1 MAVMNR
7 MRENTKTIL
16 MILVVAFILTII
28 IDWGMGGF
36 KTSQPQ
42 GVIASVN
49 GDEIMYEEFYQ
60 AYQDELR
67 MHRERTGAEAEGYQL
82 QQIENQVFERLV
94 QQRLLSQVIEDI
106 ELKATDEE
114 VLEEIKNNPPEFLRQ
129 NEAFLDSNGVFQ
141 MSKYQAALMNPQAN
155 WAPVEQYVR
164 ATLPVKKLDELLRAS
179 VVVTDDEARLEYMK
193 SNAKRKVNYILY
205 DASRYTGS
213 EPEPGEAELDAFY
226 EDHKEEYR
234 EPEKRVL
241 EYVLIETSPTAADTQ
256 ATFQQAEELL
266 QDARRGED
274 FAQLARIHSQ
284 DPSAENGGDLG
295 YFGEGAMVQ
304 PFEQAAFAAG
314 EGEIVGPVQT
324 QFGVH
329 LIKVEDRKREDGE
342 LQVKA
347 RHILLKFEVSPQT
360 RESMLDE
367 ASYIAEYAKE
377 SDLATVAAAENFTL
391 QTSQPFEKEGFIPGL
406 GLEPK
411 VSRFAFRSKQGDVSS
426 VLYLDRG
433 FLIASL
439 AQIMPEHIKPLDE
452 MRDTIVAQLKA
463 EKRMQLAL
471 EQCRAALGRIEAG
484 ATIDEVASEDSL
496 EVQVSDL
503 FTLSGYVTGVGRE
516 PRFVGAAFGLDIG
529 DYSQPVEGT
538 RGYYLMQVVDAVEF
552 DESAFQNQKESL
564 KAQLLQR
571 KRGAVFGLWY
581 SALKERSR
589 IKDYRGQYL

>member
-1 MAVMNR
+1 
-7 MRENTKTIL
+7 
-16 MILVVAFILTII
+16 
-28 IDWGMGGF
+28 
-36 KTSQPQ
+36 
-42 GVIASVN
+42 
-49 GDEIMYEEFYQ
+49 
-60 AYQDELR
+60 
-67 MHRERTGAEAEGYQL
+67 
-82 QQIENQVFERLV
+82 
-94 QQRLLSQVIEDI
+94 
-106 ELKATDEE
+106 
-114 VLEEIKNNPPEFLRQ
+114 
-129 NEAFLDSNGVFQ
+129 
-141 MSKYQAALMNPQAN
+141 
-155 WAPVEQYVR
+155 
-164 ATLPVKKLDELLRAS
+164 
-179 VVVTDDEARLEYMK
+179 
-193 SNAKRKVNYILY
+193 
-205 DASRYTGS
+205 
-213 EPEPGEAELDAFY
+213 
-226 EDHKEEYR
+226 
-234 EPEKRVL
+234 
-241 EYVLIETSPTAADTQ
+241 
-256 ATFQQAEELL
+256 
-266 QDARRGED
+266 
-274 FAQLARIHSQ
+274 
-284 DPSAENGGDLG
+284 
-295 YFGEGAMVQ
+295 
-304 PFEQAAFAAG
+304 
-314 EGEIVGPVQT
+314 
-324 QFGVH
+324 
-329 LIKVEDRKREDGE
+329 
-342 LQVKA
+342 
-347 RHILLKFEVSPQT
+347 
-360 RESMLDE
+360 
-367 ASYIAEYAKE
+367 
-377 SDLATVAAAENFTL
+377 VAAAENFTL

-471 EQCRAALGRIEAG
+471 EQGRAALGRIEAG